1 MDARLLALL
10 QARALRPLDAHFAD
24 LLLRHAAVPSPE
36 LALAAALLSRHAG
49 DGHVCLPLARY
60 AGAPVFDALPGQR
73 WPAPRLQD
81 WCDALAASGVVGSP
95 GSDRPLILDAAAR
108 LYLRRLWCD
117 EDTVARDLI
126 TRAVPRAEVDP
137 AALHGPL
144 RTLFAGDDA
153 GSVGQR
159 RAAAVAA
166 LHGVGILG
174 GGPGTGKTH
183 TVGKLL
189 ILLQQ
194 LGTRPLRLALA
205 APTGKAAQRLAES
218 LRKAARDLPDAVPL
232 PDGVPTLHRL
242 LGIGADG
249 RPRHDADHPL
259 ACDLLLIDEA
269 SMVDLPLLAQTLRA
283 LPAQARLILLGDP
296 NQLASVEAGAVLGE
310 LCAGTGAYRPADAA
324 RLAIATGDAPPVA
337 QEGVPTGG
345 LAHAVAVLEHSYRFE
360 GGGAIGRLAA
370 AVRTGRAAEAL
381 AELARGGD
389 VRFEPVADA
398 AQLAARLAG
407 VVEAYVAP
415 RFDITDP
422 VAALAALGEFQL
434 LTALREGP
442 FGVSGVNAAIE
453 RLLRRRGRI
462 RDQAAH
468 YPGRPLL
475 IGRNDYG
482 LGLFNGDLGLL
493 LPDPAGALRAWFAGP
508 DGAPRA
514 LAPSRLPAHDA
525 AYAVTVHKSQG
536 SEFERVLL
544 ILPPQPNPL
553 LTRELIYT
561 AVTRARTGVTVWG
574 SEATLAAAIDRR
586 VVRDSGLGDA
596 LRMGSRAPAG
606 R

>member
-10 QARALRPLDAHFAD
+10 EARALRPLDAHFAD

-36 LALAAALLSRHAG
+36 LALAAALVSQHAG
-49 DGHVCLPLARY
+49 DGHVCLSLARY
-60 AGAPVFDALPGQR
+60 AGTPVFDALPGLR

-81 WCDALAASGVVGSP
+81 WCQALAASGVVGAP
-95 GSDRPLILDAAAR
+95 GSDRPLILDPAGR
-108 LYLRRLWCD
+108 LYLQRLWCD
-117 EDTVARDLI
+117 EDAVARDLVA
-126 TRAVPRAEVDP
+126 RAAPCADVDP

-144 RTLFAGDDA
+144 CALFAGDDA

-166 LHGVGILG
+166 LHGVGILS

-194 LGTRPLRLALA
+194 LGARRLRLALA

-218 LRKAARDLPDAVPL
+218 LRQAARDLPDAVPV
-232 PDGVPTLHRL
+232 PDSVPTLHRL

-269 SMVDLPLLAQTLRA
+269 SMVDLPLLALTLRA
-283 LPAQARLILLGDP
+283 LPAEARLILLGDP

-310 LCAGTGAYRPADAA
+310 LCAGTGAYSPAAAA
-324 RLAIATGDAPPVA
+324 RLATATGDAPPIVG
-337 QEGVPTGG
+337 EGASIGG
-345 LAHAVAVLEHSYRFE
+345 LAHAVAVLEHSYRFD

-370 AVRTGRAAEAL
+370 AVRTGQAPEAL
-381 AELARGGD
+381 AQLGRGAD

-407 VVEAYVAP
+407 VVEAHIAP
-415 RFDITDP
+415 HFDATDP
-422 VAALAALGEFQL
+422 AAALAALGEFQV

-442 FGVSGVNAAIE
+442 FGVSGVNAVIE
-453 RLLRRRGRI
+453 RLLRRRGCI
-462 RDQAAH
+462 RGQAAH

-493 LPDPAGALRAWFAGP
+493 LAQPDGALRAWFAGV
-508 DGAPRA
+508 DGTPRP

-536 SEFERVLL
+536 SEFQRVLL

-574 SEATLAAAIDRR
+574 SEATLAAAIGRR
-586 VVRDSGLGDA
+586 VVRDSGLADR
-596 LRMGSRAPAG
+596 LRDGAERGP
-606 R
+606 